1 MVTILKCTVAANLGW
16 EHRSISDESDG
27 RIGVQKREKVV
38 EIERSGDQDELR
50 VVTSLGRF
58 GKKKKKACDSQ

>member
-1 MVTILKCTVAANLGW
+1 METSF
-16 EHRSISDESDG
+16 RSISDESDG
-27 RIGVQKREKVV
+27 RAIGVQKREKVV

-58 GKKKKKACDSQ
+58 GKKEEESV